1 MKNLTATIC
10 LTIAGDNVPGHWALN
25 KEPAFDLDP
34 VAMAELKAVQDAY
47 RDPEATKLITE
58 VTG

>member
-1 MKNLTATIC
+1 ML
-10 LTIAGDNVPGHWALN
+10 IAGENVPGHWVLN

-47 RDPEATKLITE
+47 RDPDATKLITE
-58 VTG
+58 VLG

>member
-1 MKNLTATIC
+1 MRKLTATIC
-10 LTIAGDNVPGHWALN
+10 LTIAGDNVPGHWVLN
-25 KEPAFDLDP
+25 KEPAIDLDP

-58 VTG
+58 VMG